1 MRGGRKIYPKTEAC
15 SIVLIFAEKLR
26 KINADKKTLD
36 FANMVTHML
45 NKGKLWRQ
53 DFGEVLL

>member
-1 MRGGRKIYPKTEAC
+1 M
-15 SIVLIFAEKLR
+15 VLVFAEKLR
-26 KINADKKTLD
+26 KINAAKRTLLD

-45 NKGKLWRQ
+45 NKGRLWRQ